1 MQPTPAGSL
10 LAGGDGDHVILC
22 ENRVLK
28 KQVERL
34 QRQLS
39 DLSSKPHLGLPPPHW
54 KHINNSQDHPVQYI
68 DLYRYGPSP
77 WALFESHFK

>member
-54 KHINNSQDHPVQYI
+54 KHMNKSQDHPVQYI
-68 DLYRYGPSP
+68 DLYRYSPSP
-77 WALFESHFK
+77 WAWFESHFK